1 MIRRLIVQ
9 GYSHRGKPTRVTLR
23 FDDKGHLLNPR
34 AAAGNSMVGWGEWQ
48 SSEKVASHF
57 GDCWWVSTAGHGG
70 YILVTCI
77 KDLPFKEPALKV
89 EHSFGTVY
97 VYEFEEDCDWA
108 ILEYRDEL
116 VRRHAL
122 KRINGYPANQNKPQR
137 TEAEYLAESILPCL
151 RRYNPTML
159 RAEDQPVSA
168 ANIRGIPC
176 EQSECL

>member
-122 KRINGYPANQNKPQR
+122 KRING
-137 TEAEYLAESILPCL
+137 
-151 RRYNPTML
+151 
-159 RAEDQPVSA
+159 
-168 ANIRGIPC
+168 
-176 EQSECL
+176 